1 MFSEKLYGLAV
12 CSALVILAS
21 LACSCASERRLAGI
35 RQGGLRPDLSIPSDA
50 DFEKERADLMQ
61 RIRVDSVS
69 SESQDGPL
77 IMNAIK
83 DEETGEMVATDIIT
97 ESRVVARF
105 RNVAERFGKVNI
117 EFDITVPPGMLSSS
131 WKLELLPLMKMPG
144 DSTRLQ
150 PVCITGQKYRDDQ
163 MRGYRRYAR
172 FLASITGDSTDFVR
186 LGQLEVFIRRHFPET
201 YAMKNDSSF
210 VPEPVARNVFGVS
223 QKEALEHYT
232 RHHLLSRN
240 ERRKADRDR
249 MFRKFVKDPLATGGM
264 RLDTVIASADGG
276 MIYRYVQQV
285 ESRPG
290 LKRISVSLDG
300 NLYEDG
306 EVICT
311 VERPEDIVFYVSS
324 LSALVDMTPRYVM
337 KVVERRVYDNTHAFI
352 DFAQGRADLDT
363 LLPGNVAELARIRE
377 CVGGIVS
384 REEFELDSLKVTASC
399 SPEGRYAFNSR
410 LSLARAEAMKDFVAT
425 MLDKE
430 SRQKLKTGCI
440 PENWDQFRRLV
451 DSDTV
456 LARAAKDRIL
466 EAAALDDKD
475 AAESGLLASM
485 PEYRYLREKIYPRLR
500 SVRFDFYL
508 HRKGMDR
515 DTVHTTE
522 IDTVYAQGIM
532 ALKNLDYK
540 KAVELLRPY
549 HDYNTAL
556 AYLSAGYNHSAIK
569 DLETVPPS
577 ANTDYLMS
585 IALSRLGRL
594 KEARQAYLRCIER
607 EPSMVFRANLDP
619 ELAEIV
625 GNISR

>member
-21 LACSCASERRLAGI
+21 LACSCASERRLSGI

-117 EFDITVPPGMLSSS
+117 EFDITVPPGMLSST
-131 WKLELLPLMKMPG
+131 WKLELLPLMKMSG

-240 ERRKADRDR
+240 EKRKADRDR
-249 MFRKFVKDPLATGGM
+249 MFRKFVKDPLATGGL

-324 LSALVDMTPRYVM
+324 LSALADMTPRYVM

-399 SPEGRYAFNSR
+399 SPEGGYAFNSR

-625 GNISR
+625 ENISR

>member
-12 CSALVILAS
+12 CLALVILAS
-21 LACSCASERRLAGI
+21 LACSCASERRLSGI

-249 MFRKFVKDPLATGGM
+249 MFRKFVKDPLATGGL

-324 LSALVDMTPRYVM
+324 LSALADMTPRYVM

-456 LARAAKDRIL
+456 LARAAKNRIL

-569 DLETVPPS
+569 DLETVPSS

>member
-12 CSALVILAS
+12 CLALVILAS
-21 LACSCASERRLAGI
+21 LACSCASERRLSGI

-249 MFRKFVKDPLATGGM
+249 MFRKFVKDPLATGGL

-324 LSALVDMTPRYVM
+324 LSALADMTPRYVM

-522 IDTVYAQGIM
+522 IDTVYAKGIM

-569 DLETVPPS
+569 DLETVPSS

>member
-21 LACSCASERRLAGI
+21 LACSCASERRLSGI

-172 FLASITGDSTDFVR
+172 FLAEITGDSTDFVR

-240 ERRKADRDR
+240 EKRKADRDR
-249 MFRKFVKDPLATGGM
+249 MFRKFVKDPLATGGL

-324 LSALVDMTPRYVM
+324 LSALADMTPRYVM

-569 DLETVPPS
+569 DLETVPSS

>member
-12 CSALVILAS
+12 CLALVILAS
-21 LACSCASERRLAGI
+21 LACSCASERRLSGI

-249 MFRKFVKDPLATGGM
+249 MFRKFVKDPLATGGL

-324 LSALVDMTPRYVM
+324 LSALADMTPRYVM

-377 CVGGIVS
+377 CVDGIVS

-569 DLETVPPS
+569 DLETVPSS

>member
-12 CSALVILAS
+12 CLALVILAS
-21 LACSCASERRLAGI
+21 LACSCASERRLSGI

-61 RIRVDSVS
+61 RIMVDSVS

-249 MFRKFVKDPLATGGM
+249 MFRKFVKDPLATGGL

-324 LSALVDMTPRYVM
+324 LSALADMTPRYVM

-569 DLETVPPS
+569 DLETVPSS

>member
-12 CSALVILAS
+12 CLALVILAS
-21 LACSCASERRLAGI
+21 LACSCASERRLSGI

-249 MFRKFVKDPLATGGM
+249 MFRKFVKDPLATGGL

-324 LSALVDMTPRYVM
+324 LSALADMTPRYVM

-569 DLETVPPS
+569 DLETVPSS

-619 ELAEIV
+619 ELAELV

>member
-12 CSALVILAS
+12 CLALVILAS
-21 LACSCASERRLAGI
+21 LACSCASERRLSGI

-249 MFRKFVKDPLATGGM
+249 MFRKFVKDPLATGGL

-324 LSALVDMTPRYVM
+324 LSALADMTPRYVM

-515 DTVHTTE
+515 DTVYTTE

-569 DLETVPPS
+569 DLETVPSS

>member
-1 MFSEKLYGLAV
+1 
-12 CSALVILAS
+12 
-21 LACSCASERRLAGI
+21 
-35 RQGGLRPDLSIPSDA
+35 
-50 DFEKERADLMQ
+50 
-61 RIRVDSVS
+61 
-69 SESQDGPL
+69 
-77 IMNAIK
+77 
-83 DEETGEMVATDIIT
+83 
-97 ESRVVARF
+97 
-105 RNVAERFGKVNI
+105 
-117 EFDITVPPGMLSSS
+117 
-131 WKLELLPLMKMPG
+131 
-144 DSTRLQ
+144 
-150 PVCITGQKYRDDQ
+150 
-163 MRGYRRYAR
+163 
-172 FLASITGDSTDFVR
+172 
-186 LGQLEVFIRRHFPET
+186 
-201 YAMKNDSSF
+201 MKNDSSF

-249 MFRKFVKDPLATGGM
+249 MFRKFVKDPLATGGL

-324 LSALVDMTPRYVM
+324 LSALADMTPRYVM

-569 DLETVPPS
+569 DLETVPSS

>member
-12 CSALVILAS
+12 CLALVILAS
-21 LACSCASERRLAGI
+21 LACSCASERRLSGI

-249 MFRKFVKDPLATGGM
+249 MFRKFVKDPLATGGL

-324 LSALVDMTPRYVM
+324 LSALADMTPRYVM

>member
-12 CSALVILAS
+12 CLALVILAS
-21 LACSCASERRLAGI
+21 LACSCASERRLSGI

-324 LSALVDMTPRYVM
+324 LSALADMTPRYVM

-456 LARAAKDRIL
+456 LARAAKDRML

-569 DLETVPPS
+569 DLETVPSS

>member
-21 LACSCASERRLAGI
+21 LACSCASERRLSGI

-131 WKLELLPLMKMPG
+131 WKLELLPLMKMSG

-240 ERRKADRDR
+240 EKRKADRDR
-249 MFRKFVKDPLATGGM
+249 MFRKFVKDPLATGGL

-324 LSALVDMTPRYVM
+324 LSALADMTPRYVM

>member
-21 LACSCASERRLAGI
+21 LACSCASERRLSGI

-240 ERRKADRDR
+240 EKRKADRDR
-249 MFRKFVKDPLATGGM
+249 MFRKFVKDPLATGGL

-324 LSALVDMTPRYVM
+324 LSALADMTPRYVM

>member
-21 LACSCASERRLAGI
+21 LACSCASERRLSGI

-249 MFRKFVKDPLATGGM
+249 MFRKFVKDPLATGGL

-324 LSALVDMTPRYVM
+324 LSALADMTPRYVM

-569 DLETVPPS
+569 DLETVPSS

>member
-21 LACSCASERRLAGI
+21 LACSCASERRLSGI

-240 ERRKADRDR
+240 EKRKADRDR
-249 MFRKFVKDPLATGGM
+249 MFRKFVKDPLATGGL

-324 LSALVDMTPRYVM
+324 LSALADMTPRYVM

-569 DLETVPPS
+569 DLETVPSS